1 MNKLKQAL
9 FKISFHLLL
18 TLIASCSQQ
27 INTDYDFFEMA
38 GFYDSEH
45 HWYDINDSEKIINP
59 VIDQPRYRRN
69 QIESIAD
76 NILLFQKENG
86 GWPKNYDMTIILTDQ
101 QKDILKSHKSNLNT
115 TFDNGATYNQTE
127 YLAKVFH
134 VTGKEK
140 YKNGFL
146 KGLEFIL
153 SSQYPNGGW
162 PQCFPDT
169 SGYQKYITFND
180 GAMIGIMKFLKNIVE
195 DNLIYKFLS
204 MEIKQRVI
212 NSYKKGIGCII
223 NCQIKEDGYLSVW
236 CQQHDNITFEPR
248 GARAYELA
256 SICNMESAE
265 IVEFLMS
272 IENPDKK
279 IINSVRSA
287 VKWFEKSRIYGIRV
301 ETVNAQPADYKYH
314 STSVDRI
321 VVNDQEAPPIWP
333 RFNELKTHKP
343 LFCNR
348 DGIKVYSMA
357 EVERERRTGYA
368 WYTYSPQL
376 ILDEFPLWNK
386 KN

>member
-1 MNKLKQAL
+1 MKLVL
-9 FKISFHLLL
+9 FKISFLFLL
-18 TLIASCSQQ
+18 TVIASCTQQ
-27 INTDYDFFEMA
+27 INSDYDFFEMS

-45 HWYDINDSEKIINP
+45 HWYDINDSEKIISP
-59 VIDQPRYRRN
+59 VIDQPRYSRD
-69 QIESIAD
+69 QIEKIAD
-76 NILLFQKENG
+76 NMLLFQKENG

-101 QKDILKSHKSNLNT
+101 QKDILKRHKSGLNT

-153 SSQYPNGGW
+153 ASQYSNGGW

-169 SGYQKYITFND
+169 TGYQKYITFND

-195 DNLIYKFLS
+195 DNPVYKFLS
-204 MEIKQRVI
+204 LEIKQRVI
-212 NSYKKGIGCII
+212 NSYRKGIDCII
-223 NCQIKEDGYLSVW
+223 NCQINEGRELSVW

-248 GARAYELA
+248 GARTYELDA
-256 SICNMESAE
+256 ICNMESAE

-272 IENPDKK
+272 IENPDQK
-279 IINSVRSA
+279 IINAVKSA
-287 VKWFEKSRIYGIRV
+287 VNWFEKSRIYGIRV

-321 VVNDQEAPPIWP
+321 VINDQEAPPIWP
-333 RFNELKTHKP
+333 RFNELETHQS

-368 WYTYSPQL
+368 WYTYAPQL
-376 ILDEFPLWNK
+376 VIDKFSSWHQK
-386 KN
+386 IK

>member
-1 MNKLKQAL
+1 MNMLFRKLCLPL
-9 FKISFHLLL
+9 FLLII
-18 TLIASCSQQ
+18 TSCSQQ
-27 INTDYDFFEMA
+27 LTSNREYLDMS

-45 HWYDINDSEKIINP
+45 HWYDINDAEKIISP
-59 VIDQPRYRRN
+59 VDDQPRYRRN
-69 QIESIAD
+69 QIEKIAD

-86 GWPKNYDMTIILTDQ
+86 GWPKNYDMTIILTHQ
-101 QKDILKSHKSNLNT
+101 QKEALKKHHTDLNT

-134 VTGKEK
+134 VTGEEK

-153 SSQYPNGGW
+153 TSQYSNGGW

-180 GAMIGIMKFLKNIVE
+180 GAMIGIMRFLKYIVE
-195 DNLIYKFLS
+195 DHPVYSFLDQAL
-204 MEIKQRVI
+204 KNRVI
-212 NSYKKGIGCII
+212 DSYRKGIDCIL
-223 NCQIKEDGYLSVW
+223 NCQIIEEEEQSVW

-248 GARAYELA
+248 GARTFELA
-256 SICNMESAE
+256 AICNMESAE

-272 IENPDKK
+272 IENPDKQ
-279 IINSVRSA
+279 IINSVKSA
-287 VKWFEKSRIYGIRV
+287 VKWFEKSRIYGIRL

-321 VVNDQEAPPIWP
+321 IVNDPEAPPIWT
-333 RFNELKTHKP
+333 RFNELGTHKP

-368 WYTYSPQL
+368 WYTYAPRQV
-376 ILDEFPLWNK
+376 LDKFSSWYQK
-386 KN
+386 IK